1 MSARITHR
9 QILLGA
15 AVMAWWEFVTFI
27 YVYAHDQGHDAPVTV
42 YFFMGSWVIPVIA
55 IGAAIRAFLTL
66 AGIEDRSARENR
78 SR

>member
-42 YFFMGSWVIPVIA
+42 YFFMGQS
-55 IGAAIRAFLTL
+55 GHR
-66 AGIEDRSARENR
+66 DRRGHPSLLNTRRN
-78 SR
+78 